1 MLLMKRLA
9 LDMMQ
14 LLKKMRIHG
23 QKLVNL
29 LELLQLLQLLQ
40 LRKLDKRYGRG
51 QIEA

>member
-1 MLLMKRLA
+1 MLLLKRLA
-9 LDMMQ
+9 LDMMK
-14 LLKKMRIHG
+14 LFKKMRIHG
-23 QKLVNL
+23 QKLMNL